1 MEGMGAPSAPD
12 RRAHSPHFPMEQT
25 AFAIDTATRRSR
37 LAQIY
42 RRDPTAEGRFWCSVV
57 TTGVY
62 CRPTCPARHAR
73 PENIRLHETLAE
85 ARATGFRPCGRCRP
99 EEPSTADRHRALI
112 ETACRLIDA
121 GAPRAPEDLTR
132 ATGLCA
138 SQFYKLFR
146 RFTGTTPSGWARRA
160 QVGST
165 WPPTPQ

>member
-12 RRAHSPHFPMEQT
+12 RRAHSPLFPMEQT
-25 AFAIDTATRRSR
+25 ASPIDAATRRVR

-42 RRDPTAEGRFWCSVV
+42 RRDPKAEGRFWCSVV

-62 CRPTCPARHAR
+62 CRPTCPARHAL

-99 EEPSTADRHRALI
+99 EEPSMADRHRALI
-112 ETACRLIDA
+112 EIACRLIDT
-121 GAPRAPEDLTR
+121 GAPRTPEDLTR
-132 ATGLCA
+132 ATGLSA

-146 RFTGTTPSGWARRA
+146 RFTETTPSGWARRA
-160 QVGST
+160 RIEPP